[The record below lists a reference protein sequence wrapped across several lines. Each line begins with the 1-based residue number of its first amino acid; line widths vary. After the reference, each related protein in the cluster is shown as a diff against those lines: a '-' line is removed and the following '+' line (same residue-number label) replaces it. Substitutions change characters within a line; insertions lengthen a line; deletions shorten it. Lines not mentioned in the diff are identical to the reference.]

1 MSSDDKIQFKVYL
14 RSSIDTGFRQFLSQ
28 RWGTINRG
36 ILSLETEQA
45 IIQYI
50 GGGWRLT
57 APAHTH
63 PNSIKNR
70 VRSNHIKGVRIDQ
83 KAKVSGISS
92 PIVLV
97 NSSGQFESKGF
108 RNLPRNSSLIQF
120 AAKKG
125 GFEFEHCDF
134 ELADRLRTDAAFR
147 EQYHKETQAQLR
159 AKALRIDNYHYRTK
173 LQEQDRNEIRPEIR
187 QIKQHLVN
195 ISAISDQQRV
205 DKVQIHDAYKIITGN
220 RDIRSFDPRLK
231 QYMLHE
237 YVSPLNPEET
247 SFRVTQKFLEI

>member
-1 MSSDDKIQFKVYL
+1 MIRYSL
-14 RSSIDTGFRQFLSQ
+14 RCISEVVLTQVLGNFCQKGGELSIEGYYPWRQNKPLSSILAVD
-28 RWGTINRG
+28 
-36 ILSLETEQA
+36 
-45 IIQYI
+45 
-50 GGGWRLT
+50 GGLLLLLT
-57 APAHTH
+57 HT
-63 PNSIKNR
+63 NSIKIR

-205 DKVQIHDAYKIITGN
+205 DKEQIHDAYKIITGN